1 MKWNLCFSSLK
12 IGLMETRNGINF
24 TSTKKFLPLFVA
36 IIISAIF
43 LSNCVPIER
52 NQDPAPPMGEPTA
65 VYEPEPRPEPPR
77 YIRSSFRKNGSR
89 F

>member
-1 MKWNLCFSSLK
+1 L
-12 IGLMETRNGINF
+12 IETRNGINF

>member
-12 IGLMETRNGINF
+12 IRLMETRNGINF

-43 LSNCVPIER
+43 LSSCVPIE
-52 NQDPAPPMGEPTA
+52 EPKPEKPTP
-65 VYEPEPRPEPPR
+65 VTEPELEP
-77 YIRSSFRKNGSR
+77 
-89 F
+89 